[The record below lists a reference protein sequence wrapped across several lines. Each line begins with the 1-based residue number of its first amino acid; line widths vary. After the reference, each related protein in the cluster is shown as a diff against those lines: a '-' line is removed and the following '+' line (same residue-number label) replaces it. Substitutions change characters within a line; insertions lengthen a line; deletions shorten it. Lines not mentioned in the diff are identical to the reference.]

1 LFSFQFCVVS
11 LLTSFDCFTVLQ
23 RRQRLTKAVQDASTV
38 KLQTA
43 VLLSVAMTVAL
54 PKGLHTEKVA

>member
-1 LFSFQFCVVS
+1 
-11 LLTSFDCFTVLQ
+11 
-23 RRQRLTKAVQDASTV
+23 VQDASTV